1 MKTFTLIAL
10 IILSVSGYS
19 VSQTENFKQ
28 LYFEGKQL
36 VEQGNIEFNA
46 NSVLKGRGIL
56 ERALFV
62 RPSDE
67 FTLYYLAYADYSIS
81 IMVMN
86 KNKAQAAQ
94 YIDEAI
100 NYADKALQI
109 NKKSAE
115 TLALLGT
122 IYGIK
127 ISLDNQD
134 MMVYGPKS
142 NRVIAEALSL
152 EPDNPRVLLQA
163 GINKMYTPEFYGG
176 SKTEAMRLFEKAVSI
191 FDSSSAVD
199 SLKPDW
205 GRLESLAWLGRCFEG
220 QKDFSKA
227 VDVYKKAL
235 SENPD
240 YAWIKYQLLPEAEGK
255 LGTDK

>member
-1 MKTFTLIAL
+1 MKTFTLVL
-10 IILSVSGYS
+10 LMILSISGYS

-28 LYFEGKQL
+28 LFFEGKQL
-36 VEQGNIEFNA
+36 VEQGNIEFKA
-46 NSVLKGRGIL
+46 NSILKGRGIL

-62 RPSDE
+62 KPSDE

-81 IMVMN
+81 VMVMS
-86 KNKAQAAQ
+86 KNKTQAAQ

-100 NYADKALQI
+100 NYADKTLRV
-109 NKKSAE
+109 NSKSAE

-142 NRVIAEALSL
+142 NQVIAQALAL
-152 EPDNPRVLLQA
+152 APDNPRVLLQA

-176 SKTEAMRLFEKAVSI
+176 SKTEALRLFAKAVSI
-191 FDSSSAVD
+191 FDSSSGMD

-205 GRLESLAWLGRCFEG
+205 GRLESLAWLGRCYAE
-220 QKDFSKA
+220 QKDFAKA
-227 VDVYKKAL
+227 VGVYKKAL

-240 YAWIKYQLLPEAEGK
+240 YAWIKYKLLPEAEQK